1 MSRIGDK
8 IREARNNQ
16 GLTIKQL
23 AKKIG
28 VSEKYIQEVEYGTK
42 IINQDIL
49 DKIIKC
55 LDSSISDSVIFENYD
70 DTQEEKEMVRTKKL
84 KTVSKKVEVEAQEQ
98 VQDIWNDALGGIL
111 ANVPVFDYKLDKPLS
126 TKQMPITSK
135 KIEGYPKDKVIY
147 IKIIDND
154 MSGFRINKDDLA
166 FSILSHDLDNNSIC
180 LIEYQ
185 GQRMI
190 RQIQKL
196 DTHKILLISNPSN
209 VRTETATLKEINIL
223 AKLLKIEFTI

>member
-84 KTVSKKVEVEAQEQ
+84 KTVSKKVEVEEQ
-98 VQDIWNDALGGIL
+98 VQDVWSDALGGII
-111 ANVPVFDYKLDKPLS
+111 ANVPVFDYKLDKPLF

-147 IKIIDND
+147 LKIMDND

-196 DTHKILLISNPSN
+196 DAHKILFISNPGN
-209 VRTETATLKEINIL
+209 VRTETVSLKEINIL

>member
-8 IREARNNQ
+8 IKEARNNQ

-23 AKKIG
+23 AKKVG

-55 LDSSISDSVIFENYD
+55 LDTPISDSVIFENYD
-70 DTQEEKEMVRTKKL
+70 ESQEEKEVFKQKKI
-84 KTVSKKVEVEAQEQ
+84 KPISKKVEVENQEQ
-98 VQDIWNDALGGIL
+98 VQDVWNDALGGIL

-135 KIEGYPKDKVIY
+135 KIEGYPKDKVVY
-147 IKIIDND
+147 IKIMDND
-154 MSGFRINKDDLA
+154 MSGFRINRDDVA

-180 LIEYQ
+180 LVEYQ
-185 GQRMI
+185 GERMI

-209 VRTETATLKEINIL
+209 VRTETVSLKEINIL
-223 AKLLKIEFTI
+223 ARLLKIEFTI